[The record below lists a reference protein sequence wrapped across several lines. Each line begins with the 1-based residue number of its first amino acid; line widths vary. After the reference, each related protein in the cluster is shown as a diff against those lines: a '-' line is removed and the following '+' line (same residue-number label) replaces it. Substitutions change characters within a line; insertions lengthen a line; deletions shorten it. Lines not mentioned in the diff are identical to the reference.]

1 MAGLPSVALALHG
14 GAAVLLKETTGRTV
28 VPLGRRHAS
37 PAAVHGDFDDQIE
50 NLGRKAEFV
59 TTCDRRKY

>member
-1 MAGLPSVALALHG
+1 VN
-14 GAAVLLKETTGRTV
+14 